1 MAGNR
6 DGGRDAVSW
15 LATGFVCLLGIVFCG
30 FVVLAF
36 ANEPRKPVMVLV
48 GVFLSLAFLMWLLRE
63 KPKEVIAE
71 KEAKWFGIF
80 AKPKVVSK
88 LRLTRRKKPK
98 IVAFGTNE
106 PPDAQR
112 IREIKEL
119 TDGMKNWVPPK
130 TDPDQEAT
138 PKTPPRG

>member
-6 DGGRDAVSW
+6 DGGHDAVSW
-15 LATGFVCLLGIVFCG
+15 LATGVVSLMGIIFSG

-36 ANEPRKPVMVLV
+36 ANDPQKPVMLLA
-48 GVFLSLAFLMWLLRE
+48 GVFLSLAVLMWLLRE
-63 KPKEVIAE
+63 KPKVVIAE
-71 KEAKWFGIF
+71 KEAKWLGIF

-98 IVAFGTNE
+98 IEQFGTNE
-106 PPDAQR
+106 PPDAER

-130 TDPDQEAT
+130 TDPDQEAGL
-138 PKTPPRG
+138 KSSPRG

>member
-15 LATGFVCLLGIVFCG
+15 LATGVVCLMGIVFCV

-36 ANEPRKPVMVLV
+36 ANEPQKPVMLLA
-48 GVFLSLAFLMWLLRE
+48 GIFLSLAMLMWLLRE
-63 KPKEVIAE
+63 KPKEAIAE

-88 LRLTRRKKPK
+88 LKITRRKKPK
-98 IVAFGTNE
+98 IVQFGTNE
-106 PPDAQR
+106 PPDAER
-112 IREIKEL
+112 IREIKEV

-130 TDPDQEAT
+130 TQPET
-138 PKTPPRG
+138 RVL